1 MWQIPMREP
10 RALNPFRLKKKKKRK
25 YDERKRNAY
34 HRGVSPTPTKKQR
47 ARPDPFAFSFVRAHF
62 WRALK
67 NEAFFKSI
75 GLVKTL
81 NSQMEIF
88 KGLFIN
94 KKASGVYA
102 YF

>member
-1 MWQIPMREP
+1 MREP
-10 RALNPFRLKKKKKRK
+10 RALNPFRLKKKKKKKKRK

-34 HRGVSPTPTKKQR
+34 HWGVSPALMKKQL
-47 ARPDPFAFSFVRAHF
+47 ARPDSGVFSLCTRTFG
-62 WRALK
+62 ALK

-81 NSQMEIF
+81 NSKMEIF

>member
-1 MWQIPMREP
+1 M
-10 RALNPFRLKKKKKRK
+10 
-25 YDERKRNAY
+25 
-34 HRGVSPTPTKKQR
+34 KKQLAWPDSGVFSLC
-47 ARPDPFAFSFVRAHF
+47 ARTFGAFVF
-62 WRALK
+62 K

-81 NSQMEIF
+81 NSKMEIF

>member
-1 MWQIPMREP
+1 MANSNERTARSESVPVKEEEEKKIR
-10 RALNPFRLKKKKKRK
+10 RKKK
-25 YDERKRNAY
+25 ER
-34 HRGVSPTPTKKQR
+34 VSPGSFSHSDEETTYATRPLR
-47 ARPDPFAFSFVRAHF
+47 VLFCARTFG
-62 WRALK
+62 ALK

-75 GLVKTL
+75 GLFKTL
-81 NSQMEIF
+81 NSKMEIF

>member
-1 MWQIPMREP
+1 MWREQIPRIQFTA
-10 RALNPFRLKKKKKRK
+10 RSFFLSFLR
-25 YDERKRNAY
+25 RKRNASSY
-34 HRGVSPTPTKKQR
+34 HRGVSPTPMKKQL
-47 ARPDPFAFSFVRAHF
+47 ARPDPSCSLLCARTFG
-62 WRALK
+62 ALK

-81 NSQMEIF
+81 NSKMEIF